1 MAMLHYWGRMIR
13 AGDGTWWITTC
24 CITEI
29 LKEIIHSLT
38 TPQSIR
44 HVLHSKVDCRYL
56 QSFQN
61 GDVSQVGERIRVILD
76 CDNNTLSF
84 ERNYEF
90 LGVAFRGKCHP
101 QETSTRFWLK
111 FMHPHFGSHPLYAL
125 RSYKVVRKGEL

>member
-44 HVLHSKVDCRYL
+44 HVTHSKVDCRHL
-56 QSFQN
+56 QSLQN
-61 GDVSQVGERIRVILD
+61 GNVSQVGERIRVILD

-90 LGVAFRGKCHP
+90 LGVAFRGKCHL

-111 FMHPHFGSHPLYAL
+111 FMHPHFLHPTRYTRFVAIKL
-125 RSYKVVRKGEL
+125 